1 MKEMKER
8 LVEFF
13 LRVFGFF
20 LLFGT
25 LFLMCFSLYHLNDK
39 ESIRSSS
46 SGVALIPPTAEEQ
59 VERLRVQNRLERWDI
74 REEVFDSLISDA
86 VTCPSNLSLS
96 MRIRFGE
103 GDNGV
108 ALTFDRHIA
117 VIKRVFQVQ
126 NFFDGEITSPVLVRG
141 NDSHKPTIEWICV
154 NMSAF
159 FSEKRGTI
167 EEILQKNS
175 SSAFLADEG
184 LVLIW
189 VFPEIVKKISS
200 QNPPFFLG
208 GYRAQLTI
216 AGSQRETVPCIFW
229 DNTWGRMGI
238 GFDFL
243 ESRKPPSFSIPIII
257 PI

>member
-1 MKEMKER
+1 VKIQFNTISYNTISSIDKYHYLWCISRVLGFFKKDKFNRDTCDVYFFGLVNQNRRRKMKEMKER

-159 FSEKRGTI
+159 FSEKRGP
-167 EEILQKNS
+167 
-175 SSAFLADEG
+175 G
-184 LVLIW
+184 
-189 VFPEIVKKISS
+189 
-200 QNPPFFLG
+200 
-208 GYRAQLTI
+208 
-216 AGSQRETVPCIFW
+216 
-229 DNTWGRMGI
+229 
-238 GFDFL
+238 
-243 ESRKPPSFSIPIII
+243 
-257 PI
+257 